1 MDIFPKQVYKEVLGL
16 MTPLLK
22 KLGYAGLLGMLG
34 MYAYM
39 MATGPRGIPALLDRQ
54 EKIKLLEQENGELVR
69 ENERRR
75 NRIRELTE
83 DRETQQLEILKR
95 LNKKVPGTHPFY
107 LSDQPASSVSGE

>member
-1 MDIFPKQVYKEVLGL
+1 

-22 KLGYAGLLGMLG
+22 KLGYAGLLGTLG

-54 EKIKLLEQENGELVR
+54 AQIKALEESNAELMR
-69 ENERRR
+69 DNERRY
-75 NRIRELTE
+75 NRIRQLTE
-83 DRETQQLEILKR
+83 DRETQQLEIFKR

-107 LSDQPASSVSGE
+107 LSDQESPSDTRQ